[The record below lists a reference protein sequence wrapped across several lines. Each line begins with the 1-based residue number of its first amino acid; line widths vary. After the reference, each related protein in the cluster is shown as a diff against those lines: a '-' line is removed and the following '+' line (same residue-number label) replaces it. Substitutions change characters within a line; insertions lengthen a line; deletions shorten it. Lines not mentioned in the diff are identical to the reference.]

1 MSAATIASLRS
12 AADAQKASAERA
24 LQTLATIEA
33 THGDDATLASHDELA
48 RLASTVADEL
58 GDVIQSWRGAAAD
71 GDRDT
76 PRTMAG
82 VGLMMGGLS
91 LGELKGAIATRPSA
105 KNTDG
110 EDAAPKHL
118 EKIGVRVVPAMTPT
132 APEGGGGG
140 GKPAWMLELEAKKRA
155 KAASERQ
162 IG

>member
-1 MSAATIASLRS
+1 
-12 AADAQKASAERA
+12 
-24 LQTLATIEA
+24 
-33 THGDDATLASHDELA
+33 
-48 RLASTVADEL
+48 
-58 GDVIQSWRGAAAD
+58 
-71 GDRDT
+71 
-76 PRTMAG
+76 MAG

-91 LGELKGAIATRPSA
+91 LGELKGAIASRPS

>member
-1 MSAATIASLRS
+1 
-12 AADAQKASAERA
+12 
-24 LQTLATIEA
+24 
-33 THGDDATLASHDELA
+33 
-48 RLASTVADEL
+48 VADEL
-58 GDVIQSWRGAAAD
+58 GDVMETWRGAAAD
-71 GDRDT
+71 GDRDK

-91 LGELKGAIATRPSA
+91 LGELKGAIASRPSA

-140 GKPAWMLELEAKKRA
+140 GKPAWMLELEEKKRA